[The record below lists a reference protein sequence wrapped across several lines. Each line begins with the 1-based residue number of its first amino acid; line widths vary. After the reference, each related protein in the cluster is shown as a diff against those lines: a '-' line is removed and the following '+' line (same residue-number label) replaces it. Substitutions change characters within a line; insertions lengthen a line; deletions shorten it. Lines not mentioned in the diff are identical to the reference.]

1 MAAKKQKSS
10 AKSPK
15 KAAGK
20 PVSGVPAVKEV
31 SLKERAVS
39 AALSLSATLGWDL
52 ITMTDIADETGASLA
67 ELSDLFDDKG
77 DILTAYGRMIDRE
90 MLKAAGTPDNSVS
103 ERDRLFDIIM
113 TRFDVVNRDRAA
125 VVSILHSFRADP
137 KQAVISLP
145 HLGRSMAWV
154 LEAAGIEANGF
165 KGAARLAGLTAVYV
179 AVTREWLS
187 DDSADMAKTMAAL
200 DKNLERAERAANFL
214 SL

>member
-10 AKSPK
+10 PKSPR

-20 PVSGVPAVKEV
+20 PVSGVPAVKEA
-31 SLKERAVS
+31 SLKERAVT
-39 AALSLSATLGWDL
+39 AALSLSEILGWGM

-67 ELSDLFDDKG
+67 DLSEFFDDKS

-90 MLKAAGTPDNSVS
+90 MLKAAGAPDNSVS

-187 DDSADMAKTMAAL
+187 DESADMAKTMAAL

>member
-10 AKSPK
+10 AKTSK

-20 PVSGVPAVKEV
+20 PVSNVPVVKEA
-31 SLKERAVS
+31 SLKERAV
-39 AALSLSATLGWDL
+39 AVALSLSATLGWDM
-52 ITMTDIADETGASLA
+52 ITMADIADETGASLA
-67 ELSDLFDDKG
+67 DLSEIFDDKG
-77 DILTAYGRMIDRE
+77 DILTAYGRIIDRE
-90 MLKAAGTPDNSVS
+90 MLKEAGTPDHSVS

-113 TRFDVVNRDRAA
+113 TRFDVINRDRVA

-137 KQAVISLP
+137 KQMVISLP

-187 DDSADMAKTMAAL
+187 DESADMAKTMASL
-200 DKNLERAERAANFL
+200 DKNLERVERAANFL